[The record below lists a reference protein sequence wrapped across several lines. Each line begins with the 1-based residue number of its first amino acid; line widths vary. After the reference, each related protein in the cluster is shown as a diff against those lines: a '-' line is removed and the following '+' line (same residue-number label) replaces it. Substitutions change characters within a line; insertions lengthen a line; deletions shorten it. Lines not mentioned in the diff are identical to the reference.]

1 MRDIR
6 YIMVHCTA
14 GNQNAKASDVVAF
27 HLRPTAKGGRGWKA
41 PGYHY
46 IIEADGSIV
55 RTWPEDKISN
65 GVKGYN
71 SVSINICYTGGVDL
85 DKPGRPPI
93 DNRTPQQKAAMYSL
107 LKRLKKKYP
116 DAEIHSHRDFANK
129 ACPSFDATKE
139 YAGL

>member
-1 MRDIR
+1 MRDIK

-14 GNQNAKASDVVAF
+14 GSQKNKAKDIVDF
-27 HLRPTAKGGRGWKA
+27 HLRPTAKGGKGWRA

-46 IIEADGSIV
+46 IIEPDGTV
-55 RTWPEDKISN
+55 VPTWPESKVSN

-71 SVSINICYTGGVDL
+71 SVSINISYIGGVDL
-85 DKPGRPPI
+85 SMPCLPPV
-93 DNRTPQQKAAMYSL
+93 DNRTPQQKAAMLSL
-107 LKRLKKKYP
+107 LRQLKARYP
-116 DAEIHSHRDFANK
+116 YAEIHSHRDFANK